1 MRTGGARRLLP
12 RAPRKY
18 STYWVRVP
26 ASGVRSVP
34 RTVAPRQLMLAGYH
48 PRPRA
53 APRARGAQ
61 GPDAVPDGGRR
72 AAQWAPARQLRGLLG
87 APPRRRPR
95 LPSLRNRL
103 TPGNKVARS
112 LERFVYVYS
121 SKCDRSRPYGIALAE
136 SDRVGV
142 RECEREP
149 ARASE
154 SAAGVPRERERSRER
169 ATRHTRVDCGDHRTP
184 GDGGMICAKNSK
196 TWKSTGRG
204 GGRGASAQQRAHARH
219 NTHTPQNNQE

>member
-34 RTVAPRQLMLAGYH
+34 RTVAPRPLMLAGYH

-53 APRARGAQ
+53 APRARGTQ

-112 LERFVYVYS
+112 PERFVYVYS

-142 RECEREP
+142 RARVRAPEC
-149 ARASE
+149 
-154 SAAGVPRERERSRER
+154 RERERQKNDMCKKAAKPGNQPAEEEVEVP
-169 ATRHTRVDCGDHRTP
+169 AQRHDT
-184 GDGGMICAKNSK
+184 
-196 TWKSTGRG
+196 
-204 GGRGASAQQRAHARH
+204 
-219 NTHTPQNNQE
+219 THTAYH